1 MIKEIYTRA
10 ADENGYDPSAVEHDS
25 VTEELAQKIKNV
37 MSTSNGDVLGDYN
50 FGANIEDL
58 VFRTARDA
66 EGIESDISRQL
77 AEYVPA
83 PQGWTITPKV
93 KFGHHDD
100 GYDFAV
106 IDIYINQRKIESFLV
121 N

>member
-1 MIKEIYTRA
+1 MIKEIYTRS
-10 ADENGYDPSAVEHDS
+10 ADEAGYDPAAIEHDS
-25 VTEELAQKIKNV
+25 ATEEIAQKIKNV

-58 VFRTARDA
+58 IFRTARDA
-66 EGIESDISRQL
+66 ESIETGISRQL
-77 AEYVPA
+77 SEYVPTPA
-83 PQGWTITPKV
+83 GWTITSKV
-93 KFGHHDD
+93 RFGHHED

-106 IDIYINQRKIESFLV
+106 IDIYVNQRKVESFLV